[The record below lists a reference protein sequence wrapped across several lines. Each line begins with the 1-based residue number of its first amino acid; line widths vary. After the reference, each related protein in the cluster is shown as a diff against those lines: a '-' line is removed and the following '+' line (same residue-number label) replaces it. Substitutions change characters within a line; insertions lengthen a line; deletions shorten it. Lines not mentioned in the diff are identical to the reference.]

1 MMQRSLLLILL
12 LSLLTISAGRSSFSN
27 VIKPTFMNA
36 LSTRGGDDSVIT
48 VKDLASV
55 ESIIADNSDA
65 LIVMDFTAS
74 WCGPCKMIAPFYHE
88 LSSKYGSVIFLSV
101 DVDVC
106 PDVAANYDVSAM
118 PTFVFL
124 KGGEVV
130 DRLQGANGE
139 RLEEMVKGLM

>member
-1 MMQRSLLLILL
+1 M
-12 LSLLTISAGRSSFSN
+12 
-27 VIKPTFMNA
+27 
-36 LSTRGGDDSVIT
+36 
-48 VKDLASV
+48 
-55 ESIIADNSDA
+55 
-65 LIVMDFTAS
+65 
-74 WCGPCKMIAPFYHE
+74 
-88 LSSKYGSVIFLSV
+88 IFLSV